1 MKEITIKGYTF
12 NELNEEAKA
21 KALETHNHILVDDND
36 WHDPLLEGFKEDM
49 EAIGFA
55 DVKPGYSGFWSQGD
69 GACFTCQSVDLV
81 KVFEHMKSIN
91 YNDIPKAWAGAA
103 NKGSLTGSIIKLH
116 PQYSHSNTIRAC
128 VDYSGSPRQLPGS
141 ELDQIEVV
149 LTAYVR
155 DLSDKLYAD
164 LEIQYD
170 AETSEEA
177 VGTELEEREYLFTE
191 EGQHIKFN

>member
-12 NELNEEAKA
+12 SELNEEAKA
-21 KALETHNHILVDDND
+21 KALEAHNHILVEDND
-36 WHDPLLEGFKEDM
+36 WHDPLLEGFQEDM

-55 DVKPGYSGFWSQGD
+55 DVKPSYSGFWSQGD
-69 GACFTCQSVDLV
+69 GACFTCKSVDLV
-81 KVFEHMKSIN
+81 KVFEHMKSIK
-91 YNDIPKAWAGAA
+91 YIVIPQSWMDAA
-103 NKGSLTGSIIKLH
+103 KNGTATASIEKGTESFCH
-116 PQYSHSNTIRAC
+116 RYSHSNTITAN
-128 VDYSGSPRQLPGS
+128 VDADNGFIA
-141 ELDQIEVV
+141 ENIAVV

-164 LEIQYD
+164 LETQYD